1 MTTAF
6 HLLFV
11 FALAAGPAAGRNVIV
26 RLYFNQKPAQLTLV
40 RAGNSVVVNSG
51 SPARHVTGPWRI
63 QLPGQDML
71 ALSHPLDIRTE
82 DGHLALT
89 LTVPLEEY
97 VAAVLAG
104 ESAGFRSEQALAAM
118 AVAARTYAVR
128 FQGRH
133 QSEGYDFCDTTHCQ
147 DLRIGAISVRLRQA
161 AEATE
166 GELLWF
172 EGSPASTFYGK
183 DCGGVTEAAA
193 LVWPDLKAPYLRG
206 HDDPHCRTSGWTS
219 AILKQELRKALLASG
234 IRVPPQLDSLRII
247 ERTPSGRAARLQAGG
262 LSIAASSLRFAAGRA
277 LGWNRIRSDLYEL
290 TDSGDRFV
298 FEGRGSGHGV
308 GLCQAGADR
317 MGQDGSSYRQILEFY
332 YQGTALGVAAQGFPW
347 QSLAGE
353 RVTVITTK
361 PREDQTLVPLAD
373 RLALAAE
380 QRCGLRWTAVP
391 RLRVYPTV
399 AAFRDGTG
407 EPGWVAASA
416 RGSVIRLQPAPVL
429 RSRGALESTLRHE
442 LLHALV
448 ESHARPGLPLW
459 FREGMVEVLTASQ
472 KSKVKSQKSKVIPP
486 EDSAFLR
493 GREEAQRAYA
503 AAVDCVVELVDRFG
517 EPVVL
522 GWIER
527 GLPPNVAG
535 VGNPG
540 R

>member
-1 MTTAF
+1 MTHAF
-6 HLLFV
+6 HLLFG
-11 FALAAGPAAGRNVIV
+11 FALAAGTAAGRNVTV
-26 RLYFNQKPAQLTLV
+26 RLYSNQKPAQLTLV
-40 RAGNSVVVNSG
+40 RGGNSVVVNSG
-51 SPARHVTGPWRI
+51 APTRHVTGPWRI

-71 ALSHPLDIRTE
+71 ALSHPLDIGTQ

-97 VAAVLAG
+97 VTAVLAG

-128 FQGRH
+128 FEGRH
-133 QSEGYDFCDTTHCQ
+133 RSEGYDFCDTTHCQ
-147 DLRIGAISVRLRQA
+147 DLRIGAVSGRLRQA

-193 LVWPDLKAPYLRG
+193 LVWPDLKAAYLKG

-219 AILKQELRKALLASG
+219 AIPRQELRNALTASG
-234 IRVPPQLDSLRII
+234 IHVPPRLDSLRIV
-247 ERTPSGRAARLQAGG
+247 ERTPSGRAARLQSGG
-262 LSIAASSLRFAAGRA
+262 LAIAASSLRFAVGRA
-277 LGWNRIRSDLYEL
+277 LGWNRVRSDLYEL

-317 MGQDGSSYRQILEFY
+317 MGQEGSTYRQILEFY
-332 YQGTALGVAAQGFPW
+332 YPGTALGVAAQGFPW
-347 QSLAGE
+347 RALTGE

-361 PREDQTLVPLAD
+361 PREDRTLVPLAD

-380 QRCGLRWTAVP
+380 QRCGLRWTVVP
-391 RLRVYPTV
+391 SLRVYPTV
-399 AAFRDGTG
+399 AAFRDATG
-407 EPGWVAASA
+407 EPGWVAGSA
-416 RGSVIRLQPAPVL
+416 LGSVIRLQPSAVL
-429 RSRGALESTLRHE
+429 RSRRALESTIRHE
-442 LLHALV
+442 LLHELV
-448 ESHARPGLPLW
+448 ESRARPGLPLW
-459 FREGMVEVLTASQ
+459 FREGLVEFLTASQ
-472 KSKVKSQKSKVIPP
+472 KANGKRQLAKVIPP
-486 EDSAFLR
+486 EDAAFLR

-503 AAVDCVVELVDRFG
+503 AAQDCVVELVGRFG

-527 GLPPNVAG
+527 GLPPDLAG
-535 VGNPG
+535 FGNLG